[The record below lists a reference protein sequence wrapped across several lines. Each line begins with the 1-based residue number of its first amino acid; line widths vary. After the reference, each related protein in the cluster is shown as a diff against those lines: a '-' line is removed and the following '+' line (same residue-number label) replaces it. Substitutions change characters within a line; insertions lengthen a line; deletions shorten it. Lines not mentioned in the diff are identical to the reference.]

1 MTAFYMWFSKN
12 PCVVLS
18 PVATSAQCMYRCSL
32 ARDESA
38 QWTHDH
44 PGVALFIILVIEMLS
59 QNSHRVSEPSKT
71 TLLSFEDCEELM
83 AKLLANYKC
92 CFFYEWNLI
101 CEGWQWV
108 HSLFIA
114 SGTGNRSIH
123 RAHQKPQ
130 ELDAEATGF
139 WTSEQSPI
147 EKLGRLDTSFFDAE
161 PLHCWGGLCVCVWR
175 IMLWLSP

>member
-1 MTAFYMWFSKN
+1 MWFWKKSL
-12 PCVVLS
+12 CCLI
-18 PVATSAQCMYRCSL
+18 TSGNQCTVHVQMFFSQRWEHSVDSRSSRCSPTYYSCNRK
-32 ARDESA
+32 A
-38 QWTHDH
+38 
-44 PGVALFIILVIEMLS
+44 LS
-59 QNSHRVSEPSKT
+59 QNSHRVSEPSKK
-71 TLLSFEDCEELM
+71 TLLSFEDCEELI

-92 CFFYEWNLI
+92 CFFYKWNLI

-108 HSLFIA
+108 HSLFIS

-147 EKLGRLDTSFFDAE
+147 EKLGRLDTSFFHGE
-161 PLHCWGGLCVCVWR
+161 PLHCRGGLCVCVWR